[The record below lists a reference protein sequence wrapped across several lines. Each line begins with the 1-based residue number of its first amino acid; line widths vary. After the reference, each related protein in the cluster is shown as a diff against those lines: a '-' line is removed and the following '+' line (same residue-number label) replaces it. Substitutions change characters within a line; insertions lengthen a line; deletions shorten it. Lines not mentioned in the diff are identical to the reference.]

1 MAPRRTRILALLA
14 LLTALAP
21 MPVRASTSAQP
32 GPGIVDPPVV
42 TSLAGGWEHSCMVRN
57 ASVWCTGIN
66 AQGQLG
72 TGTFVRSLAF
82 IPSLATNARLVAA
95 GGDTTCAVTTDAAL
109 WCWGTLP
116 TGIDPVTQTIL
127 TTDTPTP
134 TRITLPPVRS
144 VAVSARHVCALVA
157 NGAVWCFGDNS
168 SGQLGDGTT
177 THSLVPVRALVDSI
191 ESLDVSEHHS
201 CAVRK
206 SGSVW
211 CWGSNFYKRL
221 GHPAAGL
228 FPKPRMV
235 PNVRATTGAT
245 SVVTGDGFTC
255 IAAMIGRVQ
264 CWGRNNHGQLG
275 RTPGSSRA
283 RAHTTTIKKP
293 VSLTAGDE
301 FVCAVT
307 EAGTTWC
314 WGRNDVSQ
322 IGLTGVDAVPVPR
335 KIIPDLDLG
344 TITAVSAGAA
354 HVCGTLPRLGSLW
367 CWGLGLQGQLG
378 DGGGGRPTGTAVWPN
393 GVRTAPIGS
402 ATSARIVA
410 VGDIACNEARR
421 TAVGTGPLG
430 SQCSEIDTA
439 ALATE
444 MNPDAVIALGDN
456 QYEAA
461 SYDDLATWYEPT
473 WGTLKNRT
481 HPLRGNHE
489 YITPG
494 AEGHV
499 RYFDEMS
506 ASYWWTDAGGWRIL
520 AVDSWCQGLL
530 YAGCAAD
537 SPQTKWLEA
546 ELARA
551 RAEGRCALV
560 AMHHPFVS
568 SGRLDTASTASLW
581 AAAVNGGAD
590 LVLAAHEHFYER
602 FEPLGTDGEPS
613 ASGVPLII
621 SGLGGAQSTGFTR
634 TPHNGSAVRH
644 NSMKGLLL
652 LTLTPGGYA
661 FTFQSAMDRS
671 IIDQGSATCAP

>member
-1 MAPRRTRILALLA
+1 MNT
-14 LLTALAP
+14 
-21 MPVRASTSAQP
+21 
-32 GPGIVDPPVV
+32 
-42 TSLAGGWEHSCMVRN
+42 
-57 ASVWCTGIN
+57 
-66 AQGQLG
+66 QGQLG
-72 TGTFVRSLAF
+72 TGTFVRTLAF
-82 IPSLATNARLVAA
+82 VPSLAVNARSVAA
-95 GGDTTCAVTTDAAL
+95 GGDTTCAVMIDASL

-116 TGIDPVTQTIL
+116 TALDPLTSTIT
-127 TTDTPTP
+127 TTDIATP
-134 TRITLPPVRS
+134 TRISVPPVTS
-144 VAVSARHVCALVA
+144 VAVSARHVCALTDK
-157 NGAVWCFGDNS
+157 GAVWCFGDNT
-168 SGQLGDGTT
+168 SGQLGDSTT
-177 THSLVPVRALVDSI
+177 THSISPVRALVDGIVSV
-191 ESLDVSEHHS
+191 DVSEHHS

-206 SGSVW
+206 TGSVW

-221 GHPAAGL
+221 GHTAAGN
-228 FPKPRMV
+228 FPRPRLV
-235 PNVRATTGAT
+235 SGVRAQSTAN

-255 IAAMIGRVQ
+255 IAAVIGRVQ

-275 RTPGSSRA
+275 RAPGPSRA

-322 IGLTGVDAVPVPR
+322 IGAIGIDDIWVPR
-335 KIIPDLDLG
+335 KVIPDLDLG
-344 TITAVSAGAA
+344 AITAVSSGAA
-354 HVCGTLPRLGSLW
+354 HTCGMLPRLGSLW

-393 GVRTAPIGS
+393 GVRTAAIGTP
-402 ATSARIVA
+402 ASARIVA

-421 TAVGTGPLG
+421 TAVGAGPLG
-430 SQCSEIDTA
+430 SQCGEVETA

-444 MNPDAVIALGDN
+444 MNPDAVLALGDN

-473 WGTLKNRT
+473 WGTLKNKT
-481 HPLRGNHE
+481 HVLRGNHE

-506 ASYWWTDAGGWRIL
+506 ASYWWTDAGSWRIL
-520 AVDSWCQGLL
+520 GVDSWCQGLL
-530 YAGCAAD
+530 YAGCSAE
-537 SPQTKWLEA
+537 SPQTKWLVA

-568 SGRLDTASTASLW
+568 SGRLDTASAGSLW
-581 AAAVNGGAD
+581 AAAVTGGAD

-602 FEPLGTDGEPS
+602 FEPLGADGEP
-613 ASGVPLII
+613 ATNGVPLFI
-621 SGLGGAQSTGFTR
+621 SGLGGAQATGFTR

-644 NSMKGLLL
+644 NAMKGLLL

-661 FTFQSAMDRS
+661 YTFQSAMDRS
-671 IIDQGSATCAP
+671 IIDQGTGSCTP

>member
-1 MAPRRTRILALLA
+1 
-14 LLTALAP
+14 
-21 MPVRASTSAQP
+21 
-32 GPGIVDPPVV
+32 
-42 TSLAGGWEHSCMVRN
+42 MVRDGV
-57 ASVWCTGIN
+57 VWCTGMN
-66 AQGQLG
+66 TQGQLG

-82 IPSLATNARLVAA
+82 VPSLMVNARSVAA
-95 GGDTTCAVTTDAAL
+95 GGDTTCAVGTDASL

-116 TGIDPVTQTIL
+116 TGIDPVTLAVT
-127 TTDTPTP
+127 TTDVATP
-134 TRITLPPVRS
+134 TRIALPPVKS
-144 VAVSARHVCALVA
+144 VAISARHVCALVDK
-157 NGAVWCFGDNS
+157 GAVWCFGDNS

-177 THSLVPVRALVDSI
+177 TTSTAPVRAAVDSI
-191 ESLDVSEHHS
+191 VALDVSEHHS

-206 SGSVW
+206 TGSVW

-221 GHPAAGL
+221 GFTTPGI
-228 FPKPRMV
+228 FSRPRLV
-235 PNVRATTGAT
+235 KGVRATGTAQ
-245 SVVTGDGFTC
+245 SVITGDGFTC
-255 IAAMIGRVQ
+255 IASTIGRVQ
-264 CWGRNNHGQLG
+264 CWGRNNHGQLA

-301 FVCAVT
+301 FACAVT

-322 IGLTGVDAVPVPR
+322 IGVTGLDDVSMPR

-344 TITAVSAGAA
+344 AITSVASGAA
-354 HVCGTLPRLGSLW
+354 HTCGTLPRLGSLW

-393 GVRTAPIGS
+393 GVRTAAIGTP
-402 ATSARIVA
+402 TSARIVA

-421 TAVGTGPLG
+421 VAVGTGPLG
-430 SQCSEIDTA
+430 SQCSEVETA

-444 MNPDAVIALGDN
+444 MNPDAVLALGDN

-473 WGTLKNRT
+473 WGTLKSRT
-481 HPLRGNHE
+481 HVVRGNHE

-506 ASYWWTDAGGWRIL
+506 ASYWWTDAGSWRIIG
-520 AVDSWCQGLL
+520 VDSWCQGLL

-537 SPQTKWLEA
+537 SPQTKWLVA

-551 RAEGRCALV
+551 RTEGRCALV

-568 SGRLDTASTASLW
+568 SGRLDTASAGALW
-581 AAAVNGGAD
+581 AAAVAGGAD

-602 FEPLGTDGEPS
+602 FEPLGADGEP
-613 ASGVPLII
+613 AANGVPLII
-621 SGLGGAQSTGFTR
+621 SGLGGAQATGFTR

-644 NSMKGLLL
+644 NTMKGLLL
-652 LTLTPGGYA
+652 LTLTPAGYSYA
-661 FTFQSAMDRS
+661 FQSAMDRS
-671 IIDQGSATCAP
+671 IIDQGTATCAP